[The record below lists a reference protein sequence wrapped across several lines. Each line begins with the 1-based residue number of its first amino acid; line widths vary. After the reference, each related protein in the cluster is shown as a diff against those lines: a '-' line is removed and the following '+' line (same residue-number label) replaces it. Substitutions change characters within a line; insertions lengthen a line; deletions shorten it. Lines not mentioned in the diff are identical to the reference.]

1 MTPKMQ
7 AQLIAVY
14 KHFAKH
20 PNRADAQLS
29 FVRQVDKCLT
39 DHGYELWTEDIGE
52 GEKKNQLWY
61 CAKCGFCVTYTKW
74 NLRRYYFPCPHC
86 GNPWWNF
93 TRTRPVKPN
102 RSKAPK
108 DKE

>member
-20 PNRADAQLS
+20 PKRIDSQLA

-39 DHGYELWTEDIGE
+39 DHGYELWTEAIVNQTGARLQRTKNDS
-52 GEKKNQLWY
+52 KKRKL
-61 CAKCGFCVTYTKW
+61 
-74 NLRRYYFPCPHC
+74 
-86 GNPWWNF
+86 WWN
-93 TRTRPVKPN
+93 
-102 RSKAPK
+102 PK
-108 DKE
+108 SWKKR

>member
-20 PNRADAQLS
+20 PKRVDAQLA

-39 DHGYELWTEDIGE
+39 DHGYELWTEAIVNQTGARLQRTKNDS
-52 GEKKNQLWY
+52 KKRKL
-61 CAKCGFCVTYTKW
+61 
-74 NLRRYYFPCPHC
+74 
-86 GNPWWNF
+86 WWN
-93 TRTRPVKPN
+93 
-102 RSKAPK
+102 PK
-108 DKE
+108 SWKKR